1 MFCVLNGRLLPL
13 AEARIDPAERG
24 WTLADGCFETLR
36 IVNGAAIRL
45 EAHLDRLGRGLALL
59 GIPAPD
65 PAAVAPALAGLLEA
79 CGQRDGVARL
89 QVSRGAAA
97 RRGLLPETAGP
108 PTVLLT
114 LAPPA
119 DRPADPEA
127 RRAIIASLTRRNEWS
142 PLSQVKALA
151 NYPDALLALG
161 EARRRGA
168 DEALLL
174 NTRGDLACA
183 SVANLWLAR
192 GGTLLTPPLG
202 AGATAGVVRAA
213 LLAAAPRLGLRA
225 AESPLLPADLWVAD
239 EALLTNSVRGVQSVV
254 AVDGRPIGAGAP
266 GPLARRLLDWFLE
279 EDALN
284 AETQR
289 GKRAKNI

>member
-1 MFCVLNGRLLPL
+1 MMFCLLNGRLLPL

-36 IVNGAAIRL
+36 VVDGAAIRL
-45 EAHLDRLGRGLALL
+45 EAHLGRLGRGLALL

-65 PAAVAPALAGLLEA
+65 RADAAPALARLLGA
-79 CGQRDGVARL
+79 NGRRDGVARL
-89 QVSRGAAA
+89 QVTRGVAA
-97 RRGLLPETAGP
+97 RRGLLPDDAGP

-119 DRPADPEA
+119 ERPDAPAPIE
-127 RRAIIASLTRRNEWS
+127 AIIAGVTRRNEWS

-168 DEALLL
+168 DDALLL
-174 NTRGDLACA
+174 NTRGELCCS
-183 SVANLWLAR
+183 SVANLWLAS
-192 GGTLLTPPLG
+192 GDTLRTPPLG
-202 AGATAGVVRAA
+202 SGATAGVVRAA
-213 LLAAAPRLGLRA
+213 LLEAAPRLGLRV
-225 AESPLLPADLWVAD
+225 AETPLDPADLWAAD

-266 GPLARRLLDWFLE
+266 GPLSRRLLEWFLKE
-279 EDALN
+279 E
-284 AETQR
+284 
-289 GKRAKNI
+289 RA